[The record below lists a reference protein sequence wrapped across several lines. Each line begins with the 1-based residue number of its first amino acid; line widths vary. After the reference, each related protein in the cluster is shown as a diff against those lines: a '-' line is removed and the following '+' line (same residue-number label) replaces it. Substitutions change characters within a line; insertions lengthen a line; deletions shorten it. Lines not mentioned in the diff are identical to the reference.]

1 MKNKSGKAANT
12 LTGVIIVIFLWT
24 CMILCTKYNF
34 DGDFTKQCQFFL
46 LKTGLNNV
54 DIFNAISNKK
64 SNMKWN
70 LTFGSSSLMTYIA
83 DNEDNIG
90 ENTDKGVEKIVM
102 AYPGYSSRNLYWSG
116 AGSDMSVGDNLFER
130 SDVVLAELE
139 EENDEAAVIAEN
151 NAARTK
157 NEGKEEKY
165 KEESAENKDD
175 VNKRISAKNEDSDD
189 LISSSGGKVNKGM
202 IKRLKKSKS
211 RSYLLK
217 NFYIVDS
224 STSIDN
230 SIFNTGKLLNM
241 DLSIKKS
248 KKPQILIFHTHG
260 ASEAFADS
268 RKNKKSDSIIGVGE
282 YLSKILREKY
292 GYNVIHDRTPYD
304 MINGRIDRNKAYN
317 NAGNSIK
324 KTLKKYPS
332 IQVVIDLH
340 RDGVGNSVHRTTV
353 INGKK
358 TAQVM
363 FFNGLSRNASGDINY
378 LHNPNLQ
385 ANLAFSLQMKIKCM
399 EKYKNFAK
407 PVYLKGYRYNMHLK
421 KRYLLIELGNENN
434 KVSEAKNAMKP
445 LADVLNSVLIG

>member
-1 MKNKSGKAANT
+1 MKNKKGKAVCA
-12 LTGVIIVIFLWT
+12 LTGIIIVISLWT
-24 CMILCTKYNF
+24 CMILYTKYDF
-34 DGDFTKQCQFFL
+34 GGDFAKQCQVFL

-54 DIFNAISNKK
+54 DIFNALSNKK

-90 ENTDKGVEKIVM
+90 ENTDKGVEKIAM

-116 AGSDMSVGDNLFER
+116 AGSDMSVGYNLFER
-130 SDVVLAELE
+130 SDVALAELE

-151 NAARTK
+151 NAARIA
-157 NEGKEEKY
+157 NEGKEEK
-165 KEESAENKDD
+165 SDENKDD
-175 VNKRISAKNEDSDD
+175 VNKSVSTRKEDSDD
-189 LISSSGGKVNKGM
+189 VISSSGGKVNEGM

-230 SIFNTGKLLNM
+230 SVFNTGKLLNM
-241 DLSIKKS
+241 ELSIKKS

-268 RKNKKSDSIIGVGE
+268 RKNKKSDSIIGVGD

-292 GYNVIHDRTPYD
+292 GYNVINDKTPYD
-304 MINGRIDRNKAYN
+304 MINGWIDRNKAYN

-324 KTLKKYPS
+324 KILKKYPS

-363 FFNGLSRNASGDINY
+363 FFNGLSRNSSGNINY
-378 LHNPNLQ
+378 LYNPNLQ
-385 ANLAFSLQMKIKCM
+385 ANLAFSLQMKIKSM

-445 LADVLNSVLIG
+445 LADVLNSVLMG

>member
-1 MKNKSGKAANT
+1 MKNKKGKAVCV
-12 LTGVIIVIFLWT
+12 LTGIIIVIFLWT
-24 CMILCTKYNF
+24 CMILYTKYDF
-34 DGDFTKQCQFFL
+34 GGDFAKQCQVFL

-54 DIFNAISNKK
+54 DIFNALSNKK

-90 ENTDKGVEKIVM
+90 ENTDKGVEKIAM

-116 AGSDMSVGDNLFER
+116 AGSDMSVGYNLFEK
-130 SDVVLAELE
+130 SDVALAELE

-151 NAARTK
+151 NAARIA
-157 NEGKEEKY
+157 NEGKEEK
-165 KEESAENKDD
+165 SDENKDD
-175 VNKRISAKNEDSDD
+175 VNKSISTRKEDSDD
-189 LISSSGGKVNKGM
+189 VNSSSGGKVNEGM

-230 SIFNTGKLLNM
+230 SVFNTGKLLNM
-241 DLSIKKS
+241 ELSIKKS

-268 RKNKKSDSIIGVGE
+268 RKNKKSDSIIGVGD
-282 YLSKILREKY
+282 YLSKILREEY
-292 GYNVIHDRTPYD
+292 GYNVIHDKTPYD

-324 KTLKKYPS
+324 KILKKYPS

-363 FFNGLSRNASGDINY
+363 FFNGLSRNSSGNINY
-378 LHNPNLQ
+378 LYNPNLQ
-385 ANLAFSLQMKIKCM
+385 ANLAFSLQMKIKSM

-434 KVSEAKNAMKP
+434 KVSEAKDAMKP
-445 LADVLNSVLIG
+445 LADVLNSVLMG